1 MPDDVDA
8 RTIVITGASSGI
20 GAAAARQLAL
30 AGQRVVIV
38 GRDPQRTRAIADEL
52 GAPFHLADF
61 ADLAQV
67 RALAADLIAAYP
79 RIDVLANNAGGIFG
93 GRTVTVDGFEATF
106 QTNHLAAFLLT
117 NLLRERLVES
127 GASVVQ
133 TSSLAARRFSRF
145 DIDDLNAE
153 RRYTSSTAYGN
164 AKLENILFTKELVR
178 RWGEDGIAAAAFH
191 PGAIGSSFAATA
203 NGPWRFMY
211 TNPVT
216 SRLLTS
222 VDVGGARLAWLALG
236 KPGLDWQS
244 GGYYAANRLAKT
256 SPLAGDPVLAARL
269 WERSAEMVGL

>member
-1 MPDDVDA
+1 MPDDTA

-30 AGQRVVIV
+30 AGQRVVVV
-38 GRDPQRTRAIADEL
+38 GRDPQRTRAVADEV
-52 GAPFHLADF
+52 GAPFHVADF
-61 ADLAQV
+61 ADLSQV
-67 RALAADLIAAYP
+67 RALAADLRAAYP

-93 GRTVTVDGFEATF
+93 DRAVTLDGFEATF

-117 NLLRERLVES
+117 TLLRERLVES

-153 RRYTSSTAYGN
+153 RRYSSSAAYGN

-178 RWGEDGIAAAAFH
+178 RWGGDGVAAAAFH
-191 PGAIGSSFAATA
+191 PGAIGSGFASSAK
-203 NGPWRFMY
+203 GPWRFMY

-236 KPGLDWQS
+236 KPGLDWES
-244 GGYYAANRLAKT
+244 GGYYSRNRPART
-256 SPLAGDPVLAARL
+256 SPLAADPVLAARL

>member
-1 MPDDVDA
+1 MTDVDA

-38 GRDPQRTRAIADEL
+38 GRDPQRTEAIADEL

-67 RALAADLIAAYP
+67 RSLAADLLAAYP

-117 NLLRERLVES
+117 TLLRERLVES

-133 TSSLAARRFSRF
+133 TSSIAARRFSRF

-153 RRYTSSTAYGN
+153 RRYSSSGAYGN

-178 RWGEDGIAAAAFH
+178 RWGEDGVAAAAFH
-191 PGAIGSSFAATA
+191 PGAIGSSFASGAKGA
-203 NGPWRFMY
+203 WRFIY

-222 VDVGGARLAWLALG
+222 VEVGGARLAWLALG
-236 KPGLDWQS
+236 KPGLDWES
-244 GGYYAANRLAKT
+244 GGYYSADRPAKT

>member
-1 MPDDVDA
+1 MPDDTA

-38 GRDPQRTRAIADEL
+38 GRDLERTRAVADEV
-52 GAPFHLADF
+52 GAPFHVADF
-61 ADLAQV
+61 ADLSQV
-67 RALAADLIAAYP
+67 RSLAADLRAAYP

-93 GRTVTVDGFEATF
+93 DRTVTVDGFEATF

-117 NLLRERLVES
+117 TLLRDRLVDS

-133 TSSLAARRFSRF
+133 TSSLAARRFARF

-153 RRYTSSTAYGN
+153 RRYSSSAAYGN

-178 RWGEDGIAAAAFH
+178 RWGGDGVAAAAFH
-191 PGAIGSSFAATA
+191 PGAIGSGFASSAKGA
-203 NGPWRFMY
+203 WRFLY
-211 TNPVT
+211 TNPLT

-236 KPGLDWQS
+236 KPGLDWES
-244 GGYYAANRLAKT
+244 GEYYSRNRRART
-256 SPLAGDPVLAARL
+256 SPLAADPVLAARL

>member
-1 MPDDVDA
+1 MLDDTA

-38 GRDPQRTRAIADEL
+38 GRDPERTRAVAGEL
-52 GAPFHLADF
+52 GAPFHVADF
-61 ADLAQV
+61 ADLSQV
-67 RALAADLIAAYP
+67 RALAADLRAAYP

-93 GRTVTVDGFEATF
+93 DRTVTVDGFEATF

-117 NLLRERLVES
+117 TLLRDRLVDS

-133 TSSLAARRFSRF
+133 TSSLAARRFARF

-153 RRYTSSTAYGN
+153 RRYSSSAAYGN
-164 AKLENILFTKELVR
+164 AKLENLLFTKELVR
-178 RWGEDGIAAAAFH
+178 RWGGDGVAAAAFH
-191 PGAIGSSFAATA
+191 PGAIGSGFASSAKGA
-203 NGPWRFMY
+203 WRFLY
-211 TNPVT
+211 TNPLT

-236 KPGLDWQS
+236 KPGLDWES
-244 GGYYAANRLAKT
+244 GEYYSRNRRART
-256 SPLAGDPVLAARL
+256 SPLAADPVLAARL